1 MVGSWLMVRLEQ
13 NTSSQIQH
21 RYRYIVLS
29 FSVRCGS
36 FLIPYIYNIS
46 SNGSHVNSVKPLFQ
60 IFSKKFFWDSLL
72 IYLDYA
78 DIIGM
83 ESEVSMNLFAIA
95 VIFGSP
101 VILYSVMIASTF
113 IDIWKGR

>member
-1 MVGSWLMVRLEQ
+1 M
-13 NTSSQIQH
+13 
-21 RYRYIVLS
+21 
-29 FSVRCGS
+29 
-36 FLIPYIYNIS
+36 
-46 SNGSHVNSVKPLFQ
+46 
-60 IFSKKFFWDSLL
+60 

-101 VILYSVMIASTF
+101 VILYSVMIVSTF